1 MTKRVKGII
10 GLSCALAVLGG
21 GLAFLKLTDPDK
33 KGESS
38 ESSTSK
44 TAINETSGA
53 DVEIINKDAD
63 TINKIEV
70 TNTEGSFTVIRTKEA
85 DGEESPAEYAIEEAK
100 DVPVDR
106 QILSTLVNNFAKV
119 SSNSI
124 VADTNEDAEKYGLS
138 PSVATV
144 TFTYDGGE
152 KLTAYIG
159 DASPVGNSTYFMV
172 EGDSRIYTISGS
184 KTTNYTLGVKDFYS
198 MTIMEDPGEEERPV
212 VKNLRLKRE
221 DLDYDV
227 YIEYDERTAD
237 PNYQGGTAASHMMKE
252 PVECYIAMEKTTDII
267 YGLYGLIAND
277 IYSIHPSESE
287 IAEAG
292 LAEPFCTV
300 EMNCDD
306 GSSYKFSISEQFKN
320 EDGDYC
326 NYFMLD
332 GVDILYVVLTDC
344 LNWTTFQ
351 PIDITSRTVFDSTVW
366 DIREMKI
373 SGKDIDEI
381 TINATGTGESDFS
394 AQTSDGLVLDRE
406 HFRLFYKFVL
416 STAAEEL
423 AIGKEIPQGAE
434 PRASISILDTYMEK
448 PRTVAFYDNGNNT
461 CIIAVNGEC
470 RYICTSYY
478 VDTLIE
484 NIAKIETGEEYTQT
498 WKR

>member
-33 KGESS
+33 NGESS
-38 ESSTSK
+38 ETSVSK
-44 TAINETSGA
+44 TAIDETSGA
-53 DVEIINKDAD
+53 GVEIINKDAN
-63 TINKIEV
+63 TINRIEV
-70 TNTEGSFTVIRTKEA
+70 TNSEGSYTVIRTKEA
-85 DGEESPAEYAIEEAK
+85 NGEEEAAEYAIEEAK

-106 QILSTLVNNFAKV
+106 QILSTIVNNFANLT
-119 SSNSI
+119 SNSI
-124 VADTNEDAEKYGLS
+124 VSDTNEEAAKYGLS
-138 PSVATV
+138 PAAVTV
-144 TFTYDGGE
+144 KFTYDGGE
-152 KLTAYIG
+152 TLTVYIG
-159 DASPVGNSTYFMV
+159 DAAPVGNSNYFMV

-184 KTTNYTLGVKDFYS
+184 KAANYTLGVKGFYS
-198 MTIMEDPGEEERPV
+198 MTILEDPGEEARPI

-221 DLDYDV
+221 DLDYDI
-227 YIEYDERTAD
+227 YLEYDERTAD
-237 PNYQGGTAASHMMKE
+237 PKYQGGTAASHIMKE
-252 PVECYIAMEKTTDII
+252 PIECYLSFEKTPKTV
-267 YGLYGLIAND
+267 YGLYGLIANG
-277 IYSIHPSESE
+277 IYSVHPSESE

-306 GSSYKFSISEQFKN
+306 GKSYKFSISEQFKN

-332 GVDILYVVLTDC
+332 GVDILYAVLTDS
-344 LNWTTFQ
+344 LSWATLQ
-351 PIDITSRTVFDSTVW
+351 PIEITSRTVFDSTVW

-381 TINATGTGESDFS
+381 TINAEGTGEEDFK
-394 AQTSDGLVLDRE
+394 AQTSDGLVLEKE
-406 HFRLFYKFVL
+406 HFRLFYKYL
-416 STAAEEL
+416 LAAAAEEL

-434 PRASISILDTYMEK
+434 PIAKISILDSYMES
-448 PRTVAFYDNGNNT
+448 PRTVEFYEDSNYT

-470 RYICTSYY
+470 RYTCTSYY
-478 VDTLIE
+478 VETLME
-484 NIAKIETGEEYTQT
+484 NIAKIKTGEEYSQN